1 MAVCSIVCP
10 HCQFSRDMAVEAVPP
25 RLVTVTCPRC
35 AGKFSFDGEA
45 AREKAFAEAVP
56 QLELAPV
63 APSLQP
69 DALAPPRA
77 AAVPPPVPP
86 REIPPLAASSSPL
99 PRSGPVRPVAFS
111 FSGTGREYFGIWI
124 VNALLKIITLGGYSA
139 WAKVRTR
146 RYLYGCTTLQ
156 GSAFD
161 YVADPLA
168 LFRGWLIGALLAL
181 LYMLGSKYSP
191 SLAFLI
197 MLLFTVCMPWL
208 IVRSRMF
215 SCRNTVYRN
224 IRFVFAPNY
233 REAYE
238 VFLGLAMLLPFTLGL
253 LMPYMIYRQKKFMV
267 ENCSFGATAFR
278 FNATARDYYR
288 LYLKALLG
296 MFALV
301 VPLFVAM
308 ALVADKHGFAAIM
321 MGNGMRGG
329 LAALMLFGVMA
340 VYFCFAIYVQTAQTN
355 LAWSSSQLGRS
366 TFRSELATRRMAWFY
381 LSNVVAIA
389 CSLGL
394 LVPWALMRITHYRLG
409 QLSFHPSEGLD
420 SFMAGADQ
428 PVSAVGEEVGEIFG
442 VDVGL

>member
-1 MAVCSIVCP
+1 
-10 HCQFSRDMAVEAVPP
+10 
-25 RLVTVTCPRC
+25 
-35 AGKFSFDGEA
+35 
-45 AREKAFAEAVP
+45 
-56 QLELAPV
+56 
-63 APSLQP
+63 
-69 DALAPPRA
+69 
-77 AAVPPPVPP
+77 
-86 REIPPLAASSSPL
+86 
-99 PRSGPVRPVAFS
+99 VRQAAFS
-111 FSGTGREYFGIWI
+111 FSGTAREYFGIWI

-146 RYLYGCTTLQ
+146 RYLYGCTKLQ

-197 MLLFTVCMPWL
+197 MLLFTVSMPWL

-215 SCRNTVYRN
+215 SCRNTTYRN

-238 VFLGLAMLLPFTLGL
+238 VFLGLGMLLPFTLGL
-253 LMPYMIYRQKKFMV
+253 LLPYMIYRQKKFLV

-288 LYLKALLG
+288 LYFKAMLG
-296 MFALV
+296 LFALV
-301 VPLFVAM
+301 IPLFVAM

-321 MGNGMRGG
+321 MGSGIRGG
-329 LAALMLFGVMA
+329 LAALMLFGVA
-340 VYFCFAIYVQTAQTN
+340 VVYFFFAIYVQTAQTN
-355 LAWSSSQLGRS
+355 LAWSSTQLGRS
-366 TFRSELATRRMAWFY
+366 TFSSGLATGRMAWLY
-381 LSNVVAIA
+381 LSNVLAIA

-394 LVPWALMRITHYRLG
+394 LVPWALMRVTRYRLG
-409 QLSFHPSEGLD
+409 QLSFLPTDGLD
-420 SFMAGADQ
+420 TFLAGADQ